1 MFGLSYLGKFAFGI
15 GSAVVDRTTS
25 MIFGKR
31 ICLAKH
37 VGRRV
42 TQCHPWTNHLYPSAI
57 DGVNS
62 AITNG
67 DWKVARTLIDI
78 GKTEEADPNCIR
90 FLLGA
95 VNLLAQGHEIE
106 VGVFEYLGDFGDD
119 EL

>member
-1 MFGLSYLGKFAFGI
+1 MFGLGYVGKMAFGLT
-15 GSAVVDRTTS
+15 AALFDKTTS
-25 MIFGKR
+25 RFFGKR
-31 ICLAKH
+31 ICLAKV

-42 TQCHPWTNHLYPSAI
+42 TRCHPWTNHLYPSVI

-62 AITNG
+62 AITDG

-106 VGVFEYLGDFGDD
+106 VNVFEYLGD